1 MGRSNLVEGEHARP
15 LVRMADGREEGCQV
29 GDHCMGTYLH
39 GILDNDIFIQELL
52 RPFVDRLDKTNTTTQ
67 SYEAFKEEQ
76 YNRLAQ
82 HLREHLDLP
91 RIYQLMKL

>member
-1 MGRSNLVEGEHARP
+1 
-15 LVRMADGREEGCQV
+15 
-29 GDHCMGTYLH
+29 MGTYLH

-52 RPFVDRLDKTNTTTQ
+52 RPFVDRLDKANTTTQ